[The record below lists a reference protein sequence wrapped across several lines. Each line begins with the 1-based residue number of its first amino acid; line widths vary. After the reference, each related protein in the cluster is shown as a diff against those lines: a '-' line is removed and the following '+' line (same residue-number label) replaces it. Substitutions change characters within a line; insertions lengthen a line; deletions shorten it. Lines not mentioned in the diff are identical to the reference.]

1 MEMIGSYVNG
11 NTIVSIYDDGTK
23 ARYFKDGET
32 LCPEFPE
39 SMDLKITNCCD
50 LGCPMCAESSTPDGQ
65 HADLSNPILDTI
77 HPYTELAIGGGNPL
91 EHPDLILFL
100 ERMKEKK
107 VICNITVN
115 QVHFMDKTSLLQG
128 LVKGRLIYGLGVSVP
143 YMCRPGLID
152 KLSEFPNA
160 VVHTIAGY
168 TPMDTFSDLAYH
180 DINLLVLGYK
190 QKGRGVYAQASK
202 KRTQALENFLFAGN
216 KFDAFKAIGF
226 DNLAVKQLGVQR
238 HMSKQMYDKL
248 YMGDDGEFTM
258 YVDLVNGTYSK
269 SSTHPPRIIDGSS
282 IDELFKKVKEEKDH
296 GRIPVFF

>member
-1 MEMIGSYVNG
+1 MEKIGSYING
-11 NTIVSIYDDGTK
+11 NSAVVIYSDGTK
-23 ARYFKDGET
+23 ERYIKNGSDPR
-32 LCPEFPE
+32 PEFPE
-39 SMDLKITNCCD
+39 SMDLKITNRCD

-65 HADLSNPILDTI
+65 HADLNNPILDTI

-128 LVKGRLIYGLGVSVP
+128 LVKGKLIYGLGVSVP

-168 TPMDTFSDLAYH
+168 TPMDTFSDLAHH
-180 DINLLVLGYK
+180 DINILVLGYK

-202 KRTQALENFLFAGN
+202 KRTQALENYLFACN
-216 KFDAFKAIGF
+216 KFDTFKAIGF
-226 DNLAVKQLGVQR
+226 DNLAVKQLHVYKHISFEKFER
-238 HMSKQMYDKL
+238 L
-248 YMGDDGEFTM
+248 YMGDDGEYTM
-258 YVDLVNGTYSK
+258 YLDLVAGQYAK
-269 SSTHPPRIIDGSS
+269 SSTHEPRPIDGHT
-282 IDELFKKVKEEKDH
+282 IDRLFQNLK
-296 GRIPVFF
+296 GLSQ